1 MPSTAPLL
9 RFKRTTI
16 WPLVLWKSH
25 FPPVLG
31 TLVPLGKNQFPL
43 PGWLQQAVWLVTQ
56 LRALSPS
63 PMSSRATQLL
73 FWYVV
78 PLSENQTSPAPG
90 KFEYS
95 KECKRCSQNLKR
107 QGDYYTEVL
116 ATMAPFFCTAVS
128 LKWWGGLY
136 LNIELAFTICPL
148 IQHTRSHTLST
159 VCTIFTIPRWIVTW

>member
-25 FPPVLG
+25 CSPLLG

-43 PGWLQQAVWLVTQ
+43 PGWLQQAVTQ

-95 KECKRCSQNLKR
+95 MECTNIFQNITISTWLPCYNPSRIVNIVHTVDSVWDLVCWIRGHIVKVNSLSKDHLITLDSQ
-107 QGDYYTEVL
+107 
-116 ATMAPFFCTAVS
+116 
-128 LKWWGGLY
+128 
-136 LNIELAFTICPL
+136 
-148 IQHTRSHTLST
+148 
-159 VCTIFTIPRWIVTW
+159 